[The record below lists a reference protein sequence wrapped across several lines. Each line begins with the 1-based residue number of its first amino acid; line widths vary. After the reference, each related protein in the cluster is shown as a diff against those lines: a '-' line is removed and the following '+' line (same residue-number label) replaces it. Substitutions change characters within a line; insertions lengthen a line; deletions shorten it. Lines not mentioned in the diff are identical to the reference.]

1 MKKILSQIIADVF
14 GIIAMIFTF
23 GFYNPFTGR
32 HVKKLIIRDIKIGEG
47 KEAVK
52 GKTLTVHYVG
62 TLYNGKKFDSSRD
75 RNKHFLFRMGSTPKE
90 VIQGWEEGLLG
101 MKVGGI
107 RKLIVP
113 HHLAYGEKGY
123 RGVPPNA
130 VLKFE
135 IELLNIWP

>member
-1 MKKILSQIIADVF
+1 MKKMLSLIIADIF
-14 GIIAMIFTF
+14 GIMAMIFTL

-52 GKTLTVHYVG
+52 GKTLTVHYIG
-62 TLYNGKKFDSSRD
+62 TLFNGKKFDSSRD
-75 RNKHFLFRMGSTPKE
+75 RNKHFLFRMGSKE

-107 RKLIVP
+107 RKLIIP
-113 HHLAYGEKGY
+113 PHLAYREKGS
-123 RGVPPNA
+123 RGVPPNSA
-130 VLKFE
+130 LKFE